1 MWNTHQKVYIDSD
14 GKFYVKNSVGI
25 GITPSGTAGRLD
37 AAGDVVAFST
47 SDSRLK
53 DNITNIPDAVSK
65 VLAMNGVTYTW
76 KPELESVHGFTG
88 NDLGLIAQE
97 VEAVLPLAVR
107 ERWDG
112 YKAVRYDKV
121 IAVLVEAIKELN
133 ARIEALE
140 G

>member
-1 MWNTHQKVYIDSD
+1 MTTGTI
-14 GKFYVKNSVGI
+14 GI
-25 GITPSGTAGRLD
+25 GVSIEY
-37 AAGDVVAFST
+37 
-47 SDSRLK
+47 
-53 DNITNIPDAVSK
+53 DNSSNPPNTQ
-65 VLAMNGVTYTW
+65 TW